1 MKKYLLF
8 LLAAILPALRIG
20 AQQPPGVACQEWQVV
35 AGDTIPHVRIRPVWV
50 FARGADLRRYRK
62 LVAAVKKV
70 YPVAK
75 IARARMTEMEAE
87 LQRLPT
93 KKAQKAYIRGV
104 YRQIKEEYTPVVKH
118 MTRTQGKVLLK
129 LIDRETDYTA
139 YEVLREFRGGFV
151 AGFWQSLVARLR
163 AGPQIG
169 VRRRRGRP
177 PARTDRPLLRSGI
190 ALTCRPFRSTGVG
203 TNRIPKN
210 TDFSATDRNILEFF
224 P

>member
-1 MKKYLLF
+1 MKKYLFF
-8 LLAAILPALRIG
+8 LLAAALYLHEGR
-20 AQQPPGVACQEWQVV
+20 AQHLPGVAWQEWQAVG
-35 AGDTIPHVRIRPVWV
+35 GDTLPHIHIRPVRV

-75 IARARMTEMEAE
+75 IARARMAEMEAE

-104 YRQIKEEYTPVVKH
+104 YDQIKEEYTPIVKR
-118 MTRTQGKVLLK
+118 MTRTQGRVLLK

-151 AGFWQSLVARLR
+151 AGFWQTVSRIFGQNLKSEYDAEGDDRLLEQIVR
-163 AGPQIG
+163 YYEAG
-169 VRRRRGRP
+169 
-177 PARTDRPLLRSGI
+177 LL
-190 ALTCRPFRSTGVG
+190 
-203 TNRIPKN
+203 
-210 TDFSATDRNILEFF
+210 
-224 P
+224 